1 MTFASSSSTRDKA
14 RDFDFL
20 SSLEVVIVDQA
31 DVYLMQNWEHVTVSD
46 APPPPWLGAHTTL
59 STVSPCETHSLVLY
73 MFPSLPH
80 HISICSSTFTSNH
93 ANHME

>member
-31 DVYLMQNWEHVTVSD
+31 DVYLMQNWEHVTVSH
-46 APPPPWLGAHTTL
+46 ATPLLG
-59 STVSPCETHSLVLY
+59 
-73 MFPSLPH
+73 
-80 HISICSSTFTSNH
+80 
-93 ANHME
+93 